1 MIQLT
6 ALFIVSQSARFLAIL
21 LDFFSLQLK
30 KRQHIFLVLIFSA
43 SLISLHYFFLGLLTA
58 GALVL
63 ISVLRFIVCYFTTD
77 KRWLILFILLPT
89 ISLYF
94 TYNNPYDI
102 VIYAGLIIF
111 IFGNFQKNDKP
122 MRQLMMLGTGIIT
135 IYNIVVF
142 SPMGII
148 GEGTFFLSGV
158 IAYYRYYIK
167 GRGWPFWVDL
177 FFV

>member
-1 MIQLT
+1 MLELT
-6 ALFIVSQSARFLAIL
+6 TLFIISQSFRFLAIL
-21 LDFFSLQLK
+21 LDFLSLQLK
-30 KRQHIFLVLIFSA
+30 KRQHIFFLLIISA

-63 ISVLRFIVCYFTTD
+63 ISVLRFIVCYFTTN
-77 KRWLILFILLPT
+77 KKWLLLFIILPT

-102 VIYAGLIIF
+102 VIYTGLIIF
-111 IFGNFQKNDKP
+111 IFGNFQKDDKL
-122 MRQLMMLGTGIIT
+122 MRQFMMLGTGIIT
-135 IYNIVVF
+135 IYNIIIF

-158 IAYYRYYIK
+158 IAYYRHYIK
-167 GRGWPFWVDL
+167 GRS
-177 FFV
+177 

>member
-1 MIQLT
+1 MFELT
-6 ALFIVSQSARFLAIL
+6 ALFIISQLARFLAIL
-21 LDFFSLQLK
+21 FDFLSLQLK
-30 KRQHIFLVLIFSA
+30 KRQHIFFLLIISA
-43 SLISLHYFFLGLLTA
+43 SLISLHYFFLGLVTA

-77 KRWLILFILLPT
+77 KRWLVLFIILPT

-94 TYNNPYDI
+94 TYSNLYDI
-102 VIYAGLIIF
+102 VIYTGLIIF
-111 IFGNFQKNDKP
+111 IFGNFQKDDKL
-122 MRQLMMLGTGIIT
+122 MRQFMMIGTGIVT
-135 IYNIVVF
+135 IYNIAVF

-167 GRGWPFWVDL
+167 KQS
-177 FFV
+177 

>member
-1 MIQLT
+1 MLELT
-6 ALFIVSQSARFLAIL
+6 TLFIISQLARFLAIL
-21 LDFFSLQLK
+21 SDFLSLQLK
-30 KRQHIFLVLIFSA
+30 RRQHIFLLLILSA

-77 KRWLILFILLPT
+77 KRWLILFIILPT
-89 ISLYF
+89 ISFYF
-94 TYNNPYDI
+94 TYNNLYDI
-102 VIYAGLIIF
+102 IIYTGLIIF
-111 IFGNFQKNDKP
+111 IIGNFQENDKL
-122 MRQLMMLGTGIIT
+122 MRQLMMFGTGIVT
-135 IYNIVVF
+135 IYNIIVF

-167 GRGWPFWVDL
+167 KRS
-177 FFV
+177 